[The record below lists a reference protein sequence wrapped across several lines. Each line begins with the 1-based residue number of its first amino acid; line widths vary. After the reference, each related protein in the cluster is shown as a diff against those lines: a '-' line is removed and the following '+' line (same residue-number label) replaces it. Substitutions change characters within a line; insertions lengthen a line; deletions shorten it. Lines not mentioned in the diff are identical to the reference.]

1 MYTSNEEYQKALLEF
16 FKLDNYDEESIMM
29 KTDLLYSKAKNL
41 KVFKDRT
48 EELAGSIMSTDL
60 EMGFMLMFSYDNL
73 DNTISMLKENN
84 ISV

>member
-1 MYTSNEEYQKALLEF
+1 MYTSNEEYQKALLDF
-16 FKLDNYDEESIMM
+16 FQLDEYNECAIMM
-29 KTDLLYSKAKNL
+29 KTDTLYSKVKNL

-48 EELAGSIMSTDL
+48 KELAGSIMSTDL

-73 DNTISMLKENN
+73 DNTILLLEENN